1 MADRSVFRVRD
12 VKQSILAI
20 RQLLADHTFDSMY
33 ADIVVRAAFER
44 FLEILSEASRSIPEQ
59 WKQEHGPAIPW
70 RQVADLGNI
79 LRHAYHRADAKMLWE
94 VYENDLTPLESAIDG
109 MLAEHDTSDDRK

>member
-20 RQLLADHTFDSMY
+20 RQLLADRSFESMY
-33 ADIVVRAAFER
+33 ADVVVRAAFER
-44 FLEILSEASRSIPEQ
+44 FLEILSEASRSIPDQ
-59 WKQEHGPAIPW
+59 WKQEHGPAIQW

-79 LRHAYHRADAKMLWE
+79 LRHAYHRTDAKMLWE
-94 VYENDLTPLESAIDG
+94 VYQNDLTPLEAAIDG
-109 MLAEHDTSDDRK
+109 MLAAHDLSGHPK